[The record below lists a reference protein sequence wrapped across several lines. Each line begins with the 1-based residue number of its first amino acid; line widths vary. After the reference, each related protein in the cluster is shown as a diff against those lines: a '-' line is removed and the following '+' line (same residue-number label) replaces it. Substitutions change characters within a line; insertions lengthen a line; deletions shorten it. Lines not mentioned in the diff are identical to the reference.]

1 MPDAPE
7 TLNQISHRI
16 TQAQLAKYANAS
28 GDHNPL
34 HLDEAFAGATPYGRT
49 IAHGMLVLAFVSESM
64 TKAFGRAWLCE
75 GKLKARFR
83 APVFPGDTV
92 ITSGTLKS
100 TGDATATYA
109 MTVRNQDDVD
119 VLTADATVPA

>member
-7 TLNQISHRI
+7 NLNQISHRV
-16 TQAQLAKYANAS
+16 TQAQLAKYADAS

-34 HLDEAFAGATPYGRT
+34 HLDEAFAATTPYGRT

-64 TKAFGRAWLCE
+64 TKTFGRAWLCE

-92 ITSGTLKS
+92 TTSGTPKS
-100 TGDATATYA
+100 TRDATATYA